1 MMKKNFLS
9 FLGVRIAALFAVL
22 LMGQTAKADN
32 YGQSLN
38 PYSDGLLKY
47 QLVAGTKGSIN
58 AQAYVL
64 GMADGITATDLKIF
78 HLLYQCI
85 DLLDLD
91 RFLARQASPCGMP
104 SGKISRPK

>member
-9 FLGVRIAALFAVL
+9 FLGVRIAALLVVL
-22 LMGQTAKADN
+22 LGQAAKAED
-32 YGQSLN
+32 YGQNAN
-38 PYSDGLLKY
+38 PFSDGLLKY

-78 HLLYQCI
+78 HLSYQYI

-91 RFLARQASPCGMP
+91 RFLA
-104 SGKISRPK
+104 

>member
-22 LMGQTAKADN
+22 LLGQAAKAED
-32 YGQSLN
+32 YGQNAN
-38 PYSDGLLKY
+38 PFSDGLLKY
-47 QLVAGTKGSIN
+47 QLVAGTKGSSN

-64 GMADGITATDLKIF
+64 GLADGISATDLKIF
-78 HLLYQCI
+78 HLLCQCI

-91 RFLARQASPCGMP
+91 RFLA
-104 SGKISRPK
+104 

>member
-9 FLGVRIAALFAVL
+9 FLGVRIAALLVVL
-22 LMGQTAKADN
+22 LGQAAKAED
-32 YGQSLN
+32 YGQNAN
-38 PYSDGLLKY
+38 PFSDGLLKY

-78 HLLYQCI
+78 HLSYQYI
-85 DLLDLD
+85 ALLDLD
-91 RFLARQASPCGMP
+91 RFLA
-104 SGKISRPK
+104 

>member
-9 FLGVRIAALFAVL
+9 FLGVRIAALLAVL
-22 LMGQTAKADN
+22 LMGQTAKAET
-32 YGQSLN
+32 YGAN
-38 PYSDGLLKY
+38 VTPYSDGLLKY

-78 HLLYQCI
+78 HLLCQYI
-85 DLLDLD
+85 DLD
-91 RFLARQASPCGMP
+91 RFLA
-104 SGKISRPK
+104 

>member
-22 LMGQTAKADN
+22 LLGQAAKAED
-32 YGQSLN
+32 YGQNAN
-38 PYSDGLLKY
+38 PFSDGLLKY

-78 HLLYQCI
+78 HLSYQYI
-85 DLLDLD
+85 DLLDLLDLD
-91 RFLARQASPCGMP
+91 RFLA
-104 SGKISRPK
+104 